1 MWKMEQFTK
10 SYIPEMKDQL
20 HNTAAQ
26 LPPDQQQELFSR
38 SNFSFPHSM
47 NESPFHTQKQ

>member
-20 HNTAAQ
+20 HNTAS
-26 LPPDQQQELFSR
+26 QELFSR
-38 SNFSFPHSM
+38 SNFSFPRSM
-47 NESPFHTQKQ
+47 NESPFHKQKQ